1 MWLAAEPWCL
11 ASSALGLDAMG
22 RKSSVSRLE
31 PEARKHLEKL
41 LREDRLTLDQLLQ
54 AMRTKFPSEQIS
66 RSGIHR
72 YQAGFSELVGR
83 MREIETAA
91 GALVDELGEGVGDK
105 AGALLAQAVTTLATN
120 AALNAHGNDNVTIKE
135 VAELARAARAAM
147 QARTMSIKE
156 RETIEDAARR
166 KLLAEQEVN
175 LQEVARAQGMD
186 DAQVDFWRRK
196 FLGVG
201 A

>member
-1 MWLAAEPWCL
+1 
-11 ASSALGLDAMG
+11 MG

-31 PEARKHLEKL
+31 PDARKYLEKL

-54 AMRTKFPSEQIS
+54 AMRDKFPSEQIS

-72 YQAGFSELVGR
+72 YQTGFSEMVGR

-120 AALNAHGNDNVTIKE
+120 AALNAHGNNNVTIKE
-135 VAELARAARAAM
+135 VSELARAARAAM

-156 RETIEDAARR
+156 REAIEEAACR
-166 KLLAEQEVN
+166 KLLEKQKAN
-175 LQEVARAQGMD
+175 LESIAKTQGMGQD
-186 DAQVDFWRRK
+186 QLDFWIK
-196 FLGVG
+196 DFLGVR
-201 A
+201 